1 MDWKTQKV
9 LVAGSGKSGI
19 GATDLLK
26 KVGAEVIIYD
36 GNDKLKE
43 EDVLNKL
50 ENKEDVKVILG
61 ELEDSVI
68 NEIDMMVLS
77 PGIAI
82 DAPFVLRVKEAG
94 VPIWGEIEL
103 AYVIG
108 KGKLAAITGTNGKT
122 TTTAL
127 VGEIMANY
135 YDKVDVVGNIGN
147 PYTTTAFDSTDDT
160 VTVAEIS
167 SFQLETIHTFKPD
180 VSAVL
185 NITPD
190 HLNRHY
196 TMECYTD
203 VKMSI
208 AKNQDSNQPIV
219 LNYEDPILREY
230 AGKLTNRIIWFS
242 SKQKVNPGV
251 YLEGKN
257 IIYADGKKETF
268 VTTTEDTTLVGI
280 HNVENIMA
288 AIIGSPTRYIQGK
301 GEMKNLCSYADKFG
315 KNLFI
320 LTSASGRK
328 RVEPAID
335 EGNKDSNLVYD
346 VFNGECCMTEIN
358 RIIKIVEEAGSDVI
372 IGIGGG
378 KIHDTSKAVAYYT
391 KKPVIIVPTIASTD
405 APCSALSVI
414 YTDEGVFE
422 KYLFLPS
429 SPDMVM
435 VDTDIV
441 CKAPVRL
448 LISGMGDALATY
460 FEARACKRSDASNCV
475 GGKCTLAAMNL
486 AQLCYDTLME
496 NGVQAMIAAKEGIC
510 TKAVENVI
518 EANTYLSGI
527 GFESG
532 GLAGAHAIHNGFTAI
547 PETHKMY
554 HGEKV
559 AFGTLVQLVLED
571 AGEDEIMEVID
582 FCSEIGLPVT
592 LKGLGIEEVKP
603 EQIMEVAR
611 LACAPDDTMGNMPF
625 DVEPED
631 L

>member
-26 KVGAEVIIYD
+26 KVGAKVIIYD

-68 NEIDMMVLS
+68 NEIDIMVLS

-288 AIIGSPTRYIQGK
+288 AIAISINMDVPVDIIRETIR
-301 GEMKNLCSYADKFG
+301 KF
-315 KNLFI
+315 KAVPHRI
-320 LTSASGRK
+320 EY
-328 RVEPAID
+328 VE
-335 EGNKDSNLVYD
+335 
-346 VFNGECCMTEIN
+346 TIN
-358 RIIKIVEEAGSDVI
+358 DVI
-372 IGIGGG
+372 YYN
-378 KIHDTSKAVAYYT
+378 DSKGTNTDASIKA
-391 KKPVIIVPTIASTD
+391 IEAMSRPTILIAGGYDKKVSFDDWAEAFGDKVKCLVLLGQTAEQIAD
-405 APCSALSVI
+405 TVKKHGFTNIIFTESLKEAV
-414 YTDEGVFE
+414 DECA
-422 KYLFLPS
+422 KNAKP
-429 SPDMVM
+429 
-435 VDTDIV
+435 
-441 CKAPVRL
+441 
-448 LISGMGDALATY
+448 GDAVL
-460 FEARACKRSDASNCV
+460 
-475 GGKCTLAAMNL
+475 
-486 AQLCYDTLME
+486 
-496 NGVQAMIAAKEGIC
+496 
-510 TKAVENVI
+510 
-518 EANTYLSGI
+518 LS
-527 GFESG
+527 
-532 GLAGAHAIHNGFTAI
+532 
-547 PETHKMY
+547 P
-554 HGEKV
+554 
-559 AFGTLVQLVLED
+559 
-571 AGEDEIMEVID
+571 
-582 FCSEIGLPVT
+582 
-592 LKGLGIEEVKP
+592 
-603 EQIMEVAR
+603 
-611 LACAPDDTMGNMPF
+611 ACASWGMFHNYEQRGDMFKEYVRAMC
-625 DVEPED
+625 EK
-631 L
+631 

>member
-219 LNYEDPILREY
+219 LNYEDTILREY

-257 IIYADGKKETF
+257 IIYADEKKETF

-288 AIIGSPTRYIQGK
+288 AIAISINMDVPVDIIRETIR
-301 GEMKNLCSYADKFG
+301 KF
-315 KNLFI
+315 KAVPHRI
-320 LTSASGRK
+320 EY
-328 RVEPAID
+328 VE
-335 EGNKDSNLVYD
+335 
-346 VFNGECCMTEIN
+346 TIN
-358 RIIKIVEEAGSDVI
+358 DVI
-372 IGIGGG
+372 YYN
-378 KIHDTSKAVAYYT
+378 DSKGTNTDASIKA
-391 KKPVIIVPTIASTD
+391 IEAMSRPTIFIAGGYDKKVSFDDWAEAFGDKVKCLVLLGQTAEQIAD
-405 APCSALSVI
+405 TVKKHGFTNIIFTESLKEAV
-414 YTDEGVFE
+414 DECA
-422 KYLFLPS
+422 KNAKP
-429 SPDMVM
+429 
-435 VDTDIV
+435 
-441 CKAPVRL
+441 
-448 LISGMGDALATY
+448 GDAVL
-460 FEARACKRSDASNCV
+460 
-475 GGKCTLAAMNL
+475 
-486 AQLCYDTLME
+486 
-496 NGVQAMIAAKEGIC
+496 
-510 TKAVENVI
+510 
-518 EANTYLSGI
+518 LS
-527 GFESG
+527 
-532 GLAGAHAIHNGFTAI
+532 
-547 PETHKMY
+547 P
-554 HGEKV
+554 
-559 AFGTLVQLVLED
+559 
-571 AGEDEIMEVID
+571 
-582 FCSEIGLPVT
+582 
-592 LKGLGIEEVKP
+592 
-603 EQIMEVAR
+603 
-611 LACAPDDTMGNMPF
+611 ACASWGMF
-625 DVEPED
+625 DNYEQRGDMFKEYVRAMCEK
-631 L
+631 

>member
-82 DAPFVLRVKEAG
+82 DAPCVLRVKEAG

-288 AIIGSPTRYIQGK
+288 AIAISINMDVPVDIIRETIR
-301 GEMKNLCSYADKFG
+301 KF
-315 KNLFI
+315 KAVPHRI
-320 LTSASGRK
+320 EY
-328 RVEPAID
+328 VE
-335 EGNKDSNLVYD
+335 
-346 VFNGECCMTEIN
+346 TIN
-358 RIIKIVEEAGSDVI
+358 DVI
-372 IGIGGG
+372 YYN
-378 KIHDTSKAVAYYT
+378 DSKGTNTDASIKA
-391 KKPVIIVPTIASTD
+391 IEAMSRPTILIAGGYDKKVSFDDWAEAFGDKVKCLVLLGQTAEQIAD
-405 APCSALSVI
+405 TVKKHGFTNIIFTESLKEAV
-414 YTDEGVFE
+414 DECA
-422 KYLFLPS
+422 KNAKP
-429 SPDMVM
+429 
-435 VDTDIV
+435 
-441 CKAPVRL
+441 
-448 LISGMGDALATY
+448 GDAVL
-460 FEARACKRSDASNCV
+460 
-475 GGKCTLAAMNL
+475 
-486 AQLCYDTLME
+486 
-496 NGVQAMIAAKEGIC
+496 
-510 TKAVENVI
+510 
-518 EANTYLSGI
+518 LS
-527 GFESG
+527 
-532 GLAGAHAIHNGFTAI
+532 
-547 PETHKMY
+547 P
-554 HGEKV
+554 
-559 AFGTLVQLVLED
+559 
-571 AGEDEIMEVID
+571 
-582 FCSEIGLPVT
+582 
-592 LKGLGIEEVKP
+592 
-603 EQIMEVAR
+603 
-611 LACAPDDTMGNMPF
+611 ACASWGMF
-625 DVEPED
+625 DNYEQRGDMFKEYVRAMCEK
-631 L
+631 

>member
-19 GATDLLK
+19 GATNLLK

-94 VPIWGEIEL
+94 VPIWGEIEF

-127 VGEIMANY
+127 VGGVMANY

-288 AIIGSPTRYIQGK
+288 AIAISINMDVPVDIIRETIR
-301 GEMKNLCSYADKFG
+301 KF
-315 KNLFI
+315 KAVPHRI
-320 LTSASGRK
+320 EY
-328 RVEPAID
+328 VE
-335 EGNKDSNLVYD
+335 
-346 VFNGECCMTEIN
+346 TIN
-358 RIIKIVEEAGSDVI
+358 DVI
-372 IGIGGG
+372 YYN
-378 KIHDTSKAVAYYT
+378 DSKGT
-391 KKPVIIVPTIASTD
+391 NTD
-405 APCSALSVI
+405 ASIKAIEAMSRHTILIAGGYDKKVSFDDWAEAFGDKVKCLVLLGQTAEQIADTVKKHGFTNIIFTESLKEAV
-414 YTDEGVFE
+414 DECA
-422 KYLFLPS
+422 KNAKP
-429 SPDMVM
+429 
-435 VDTDIV
+435 
-441 CKAPVRL
+441 
-448 LISGMGDALATY
+448 GDAVL
-460 FEARACKRSDASNCV
+460 
-475 GGKCTLAAMNL
+475 
-486 AQLCYDTLME
+486 
-496 NGVQAMIAAKEGIC
+496 
-510 TKAVENVI
+510 
-518 EANTYLSGI
+518 LS
-527 GFESG
+527 
-532 GLAGAHAIHNGFTAI
+532 
-547 PETHKMY
+547 P
-554 HGEKV
+554 
-559 AFGTLVQLVLED
+559 
-571 AGEDEIMEVID
+571 
-582 FCSEIGLPVT
+582 
-592 LKGLGIEEVKP
+592 
-603 EQIMEVAR
+603 
-611 LACAPDDTMGNMPF
+611 ACASWGMF
-625 DVEPED
+625 DNYEQRGDMFKEYVRAMCEK
-631 L
+631 

>member
-147 PYTTTAFDSTDDT
+147 PYTTTAFYSTDDT

-288 AIIGSPTRYIQGK
+288 AIAISINMDVPVDIIRETIR
-301 GEMKNLCSYADKFG
+301 KF
-315 KNLFI
+315 KAVPHRI
-320 LTSASGRK
+320 EY
-328 RVEPAID
+328 VE
-335 EGNKDSNLVYD
+335 
-346 VFNGECCMTEIN
+346 TIN
-358 RIIKIVEEAGSDVI
+358 DVI
-372 IGIGGG
+372 YYN
-378 KIHDTSKAVAYYT
+378 DSKGTNTDASIKA
-391 KKPVIIVPTIASTD
+391 IEAMSRPTILIAGGYDKKVSFDDWAEAFGDKVKCLVLLGQTAEQIAD
-405 APCSALSVI
+405 TVKKHGFTNIIFTESLKEAV
-414 YTDEGVFE
+414 DECA
-422 KYLFLPS
+422 KNAKP
-429 SPDMVM
+429 
-435 VDTDIV
+435 
-441 CKAPVRL
+441 
-448 LISGMGDALATY
+448 GDAVL
-460 FEARACKRSDASNCV
+460 
-475 GGKCTLAAMNL
+475 
-486 AQLCYDTLME
+486 
-496 NGVQAMIAAKEGIC
+496 
-510 TKAVENVI
+510 
-518 EANTYLSGI
+518 LS
-527 GFESG
+527 
-532 GLAGAHAIHNGFTAI
+532 
-547 PETHKMY
+547 P
-554 HGEKV
+554 
-559 AFGTLVQLVLED
+559 
-571 AGEDEIMEVID
+571 
-582 FCSEIGLPVT
+582 
-592 LKGLGIEEVKP
+592 
-603 EQIMEVAR
+603 
-611 LACAPDDTMGNMPF
+611 ACASWGMF
-625 DVEPED
+625 DNYEQRGDMFKEYVRAMCEK
-631 L
+631 

>member
-19 GATDLLK
+19 GAADLLK
-26 KVGAEVIIYD
+26 KVGAEVTIYD

-68 NEIDMMVLS
+68 NEMDLMVLS

-288 AIIGSPTRYIQGK
+288 AIAISINMDVPVDIIRETIR
-301 GEMKNLCSYADKFG
+301 KF
-315 KNLFI
+315 KAVPHRI
-320 LTSASGRK
+320 EY
-328 RVEPAID
+328 VE
-335 EGNKDSNLVYD
+335 
-346 VFNGECCMTEIN
+346 TIN
-358 RIIKIVEEAGSDVI
+358 DVI
-372 IGIGGG
+372 YYN
-378 KIHDTSKAVAYYT
+378 DSKGTNTDASIKA
-391 KKPVIIVPTIASTD
+391 IEAMSRPTILIAGGYDKKVSFDDWAEAFGDKVKCLVLLGQTAEQIAD
-405 APCSALSVI
+405 TVKKHGFTNIIFTESLKEAV
-414 YTDEGVFE
+414 DECA
-422 KYLFLPS
+422 KNAKP
-429 SPDMVM
+429 
-435 VDTDIV
+435 
-441 CKAPVRL
+441 
-448 LISGMGDALATY
+448 GDAVL
-460 FEARACKRSDASNCV
+460 
-475 GGKCTLAAMNL
+475 
-486 AQLCYDTLME
+486 
-496 NGVQAMIAAKEGIC
+496 
-510 TKAVENVI
+510 
-518 EANTYLSGI
+518 LS
-527 GFESG
+527 
-532 GLAGAHAIHNGFTAI
+532 
-547 PETHKMY
+547 P
-554 HGEKV
+554 
-559 AFGTLVQLVLED
+559 
-571 AGEDEIMEVID
+571 
-582 FCSEIGLPVT
+582 
-592 LKGLGIEEVKP
+592 
-603 EQIMEVAR
+603 
-611 LACAPDDTMGNMPF
+611 ACASWGMF
-625 DVEPED
+625 DNYEQRGDMFKEYVRAMCEK
-631 L
+631 